1 MSQFQNRR
9 TKNTK
14 GSAIVSFALVA
25 PLVFLI
31 SIAGIQ
37 LIFLLMTYANISI
50 ASEFG
55 AREIS
60 RGIPAQYVKPRILIQ
75 LEKFSYFDSS
85 PTIVFKRTL
94 LHGVSL
100 NSVEVSVP
108 INWPLGMEFSLK
120 SISHAS

>member
-1 MSQFQNRR
+1 M
-9 TKNTK
+9 
-14 GSAIVSFALVA
+14 A

-31 SIAGIQ
+31 SIGGIQ

-55 AREIS
+55 ARELS
-60 RGIPAQYVKPRILIQ
+60 SGIPAQYVKPRILTQ

-85 PTIVFKRTL
+85 PIVVFKRTL
-94 LHGVSL
+94 LPGVSL

-108 INWPLGMEFSLK
+108 INWPLGMEFNLK

>member
-1 MSQFQNRR
+1 
-9 TKNTK
+9 
-14 GSAIVSFALVA
+14 VA
-25 PLVFLI
+25 PFVFLI

-60 RGIPAQYVKPRILIQ
+60 RGIPAQYVKPRILTQ
-75 LEKFSYFDSS
+75 LERFSYFDSS

-94 LHGVSL
+94 LAGVSL
-100 NSVEVSVP
+100 NSVEVSLP
-108 INWPLGMEFSLK
+108 INWPLGMDFILK
-120 SISHAS
+120 STSHAS